1 MLRAALVLLLVTGAV
16 SAQTQSSTGTP
27 QTGSLS
33 AGRAASPSS
42 TGPVPAAHPALSG
55 ESARSDV
62 NLPRVLLVA
71 QKETTVVAQFV
82 GQIRRLGGD
91 LGASIAQ
98 GAPLVVFDCQELEA
112 RTKMSEA
119 EVNASRQQFET
130 KQRLKELG
138 GIGDVE
144 VQLAQA
150 NLEKSKAQLEVSRAQ
165 MRQCVASA
173 PFSGRIVKLHVKPY
187 QSVTIGQPLVDL
199 VSSGALKVRLNAPSR
214 WLAWLKRGVS
224 FEVKVDETG
233 RSYPAVVSAI
243 NGRVDAVSQSVEIE
257 GQLGGVWPELLA
269 GMSGNAR
276 FTVPV
281 NDAR

>member
-1 MLRAALVLLLVTGAV
+1 MLLWLAFGAFSVDAQSVTGA
-16 SAQTQSSTGTP
+16 TG
-27 QTGSLS
+27 G
-33 AGRAASPSS
+33 ASPSVGKVVAPASTSNSPAAKPMLPNES
-42 TGPVPAAHPALSG
+42 TGADSN
-55 ESARSDV
+55 S
-62 NLPRVLLVA
+62 PRVLLVA

-82 GQIRRLGGD
+82 GQISRLGGE
-91 LGASIAQ
+91 LGASISQ
-98 GAPLVVFDCQELEA
+98 GGPLVVFDCRELEA

-138 GIGDVE
+138 GTGDVE

-214 WLAWLKRGVS
+214 WLTWLKRGVS

-276 FTVPV
+276 FTVPA